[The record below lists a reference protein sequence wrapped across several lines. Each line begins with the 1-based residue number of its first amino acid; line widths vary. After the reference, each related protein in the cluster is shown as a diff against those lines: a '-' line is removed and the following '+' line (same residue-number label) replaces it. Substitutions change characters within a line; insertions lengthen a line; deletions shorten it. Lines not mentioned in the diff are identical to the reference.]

1 MVVEDWEKARDW
13 LRQKS
18 LTRIS
23 AKVEG
28 NQNDNAMIDKH
39 TSTIKIT
46 NYRLPVNIGSPKF
59 LLFNGFH

>member
-13 LRQKS
+13 LKQKS

-28 NQNDNAMIDKH
+28 NQNDNAMIDSQTH
-39 TSTIKIT
+39 
-46 NYRLPVNIGSPKF
+46 LP
-59 LLFNGFH
+59 